1 MGNLL
6 EKVLKRVTKILDV
19 IGSAAL
25 TFMMLLTVADV
36 LMRAG
41 GHPLVGTFEVVAMSL
56 ALVIGFTIPKVSF
69 DRGHIRVDL
78 VIERVSKRTRNGLNI
93 FTRLVCFALFLII
106 SYNLFAVASE
116 LRASGEVSPT
126 IQLPSYPFAYGV
138 AVCCFIECLVFV
150 LDIIKIG
157 RGEYE

>member
-1 MGNLL
+1 MGCRL
-6 EKVLKRVTKILDV
+6 EKILKIVTKILDV
-19 IGSAAL
+19 IGGIAL

-41 GHPLVGTFEVVAMSL
+41 GHPLVGTFEVVALSL

-93 FTRLVCFALFLII
+93 FTRLVCLVFFLII
-106 SYNLFAVASE
+106 SYNLFGVANE
-116 LRASGEVSPT
+116 LRTAGEVSPT
-126 IQLPSYPFAYGV
+126 IQLPSYPVAYGV
-138 AVCCFIECLVFV
+138 AACCFIQCLVFV
-150 LDIIKIG
+150 LDIVKIG
-157 RGEYE
+157 KGEYE